1 MRDHRQPTSTRG
13 RAVPPGD
20 APNESAKQVE
30 ALVIGGGSAGIAVSH
45 ELNRHG
51 INHVVL
57 ERGRIAQSWRDR
69 WDSFCLVTP
78 NWSVQLP
85 DGAYDGTDPD
95 GFMPR
100 DDIVAFLE
108 RYASRSDLP
117 IRQGVAVQSL
127 QSSRPSG
134 FVAETS
140 AGLVHTRHVVVATGA
155 YQRPHR
161 PPGSEMLPEDLFQID
176 LHGYRNPEALPP
188 GHVLIVGSGQ
198 SGCQLAEELHEAG
211 REVVLAAGKAAWA
224 PRRIGDADLL
234 WWLEESGFLDGTV
247 DSLPSPRAR
256 LGANILASG
265 HGNPH
270 DLHLRTLQAMGV
282 TLVGHFLG
290 ADGNRAR
297 FAPDLGETMAWG
309 DARYN
314 DLMQLFRKTA
324 ERLGLPDPQTPEPS
338 AFDAVAP
345 DVVRLDGF
353 GAVIF
358 AGGYRPDYQ
367 SWLPWAAALDDLG
380 FPIQTDGASTVVD
393 DLYFIGV
400 PFLRNRKSSLLIG
413 VGADAAVVA
422 DTIAARVAVA

>member
-1 MRDHRQPTSTRG
+1 MNDPEEH
-13 RAVPPGD
+13 
-20 APNESAKQVE
+20 VE
-30 ALVIGGGSAGIAVSH
+30 ALVIGGGSAGLAVSH
-45 ELNRHG
+45 ELNRRGVEHA
-51 INHVVL
+51 VL
-57 ERGRIAQSWRDR
+57 ERGRIGQSWRDR

-85 DGAYDGTDPD
+85 DGTYDGSDPD

-100 DDIVAFLE
+100 DEIVAFLE
-108 RYASRSDLP
+108 RYASRSAVP
-117 IRQGVAVQSL
+117 IREGVSVRSL
-127 QSSRPSG
+127 QASPAED
-134 FVAETS
+134 FVAETT
-140 AGLVHTRHVVVATGA
+140 AGDIHANHVVVATGA

-161 PPGSEMLPEDLFQID
+161 PPGSESLPEDLLQID

-224 PRRIGDADLL
+224 PRRIGDADLV
-234 WWLEESGFLDGTV
+234 WWLEESGFLSGTV

-256 LGANILASG
+256 LGANILATG
-265 HGNPH
+265 HGTPH

-290 ADGNRAR
+290 ADESGAR
-297 FAPDLGETMAWG
+297 FAPDLTETMAWG
-309 DARYN
+309 DARHG
-314 DLMQLFRKTA
+314 DLMQLFHKTA
-324 ERLGLPDPQTPEPS
+324 ERLGLPDPQVPEPS
-338 AFDAVAP
+338 TFDGLAP
-345 DVVRLDGF
+345 DMVRLDGF

-358 AGGYRPDYQ
+358 AGGYRPDYH
-367 SWLPWAAALDDLG
+367 SWLPWPAALDELG
-380 FPIQTDGASTVVD
+380 FPIQTDGVSSVVD

-413 VGADAAVVA
+413 VGDDATVIA
-422 DTIAARVAVA
+422 DTIAGRVAKA

>member
-1 MRDHRQPTSTRG
+1 MNDPEEH
-13 RAVPPGD
+13 
-20 APNESAKQVE
+20 VE
-30 ALVIGGGSAGIAVSH
+30 ALVIGGGSAGLAVSH
-45 ELNRHG
+45 ELNRRGVEHA
-51 INHVVL
+51 VL
-57 ERGRIAQSWRDR
+57 ERGRIGQSWRDR

-85 DGAYDGTDPD
+85 DGTYDGSDPD

-100 DDIVAFLE
+100 DEIVAFLE
-108 RYASRSDLP
+108 RYASRSALP
-117 IRQGVAVQSL
+117 IREGVSVRSL
-127 QSSRPSG
+127 QASPAED
-134 FVAETS
+134 FVAETT
-140 AGLVHTRHVVVATGA
+140 AGDIHANHVVVATGA

-161 PPGSEMLPEDLFQID
+161 PPGSESLPEDLLQID

-224 PRRIGDADLL
+224 PRRIGDADLV
-234 WWLEESGFLDGTV
+234 WWLEESGFLSGTV

-256 LGANILASG
+256 LGANILATG
-265 HGNPH
+265 HGTPH

-290 ADGNRAR
+290 ADESGAR
-297 FAPDLGETMAWG
+297 FAPDLTETMAWG
-309 DARYN
+309 DARHG
-314 DLMQLFRKTA
+314 DLMQLFHKTA
-324 ERLGLPDPQTPEPS
+324 ERLGLPDPQVPEPS
-338 AFDAVAP
+338 TFDGLAP
-345 DVVRLDGF
+345 DMVRLDGF

-358 AGGYRPDYQ
+358 AGGYRPDYH
-367 SWLPWAAALDDLG
+367 SWLPWPAALDELG
-380 FPIQTDGASTVVD
+380 FPIQTDGASSVVD

-413 VGADAAVVA
+413 VGDDATVIA
-422 DTIAARVAVA
+422 DTIAGRVAKA

>member
-1 MRDHRQPTSTRG
+1 MND
-13 RAVPPGD
+13 PG
-20 APNESAKQVE
+20 EHVE
-30 ALVIGGGSAGIAVSH
+30 ALVIGGGSAGLAVSH
-45 ELNRHG
+45 ELNRRGVEHA
-51 INHVVL
+51 VL
-57 ERGRIAQSWRDR
+57 ERGRIGQSWRDR

-85 DGAYDGTDPD
+85 DGTYDGSDPD

-100 DDIVAFLE
+100 DEIVAFLE
-108 RYASRSDLP
+108 RYASRSAVP
-117 IRQGVAVQSL
+117 IREGVSVRSL
-127 QSSRPSG
+127 QASPAED
-134 FVAETS
+134 FVAETT
-140 AGLVHTRHVVVATGA
+140 AGDIHANHVVVATGA

-161 PPGSEMLPEDLFQID
+161 PPGSESLPEDLLQID

-224 PRRIGDADLL
+224 PRRIGDADLV
-234 WWLEESGFLDGTV
+234 WWLEESGFLSGTV

-256 LGANILASG
+256 LGANILATG
-265 HGNPH
+265 HGTPH

-290 ADGNRAR
+290 ADESGAR
-297 FAPDLGETMAWG
+297 FAPDLTETMAWG
-309 DARYN
+309 DARHG
-314 DLMQLFRKTA
+314 DLMQLFHKTA
-324 ERLGLPDPQTPEPS
+324 ERLGLPDPQVPEPS
-338 AFDAVAP
+338 TFDGLAP
-345 DVVRLDGF
+345 DMVRLDGF

-358 AGGYRPDYQ
+358 AGGYRPDYH
-367 SWLPWAAALDDLG
+367 SWLPWPAALDELG
-380 FPIQTDGASTVVD
+380 FPIQTDGVSSVVD

-413 VGADAAVVA
+413 VGDDATVIA
-422 DTIAARVAVA
+422 DTIAGRVAKA

>member
-1 MRDHRQPTSTRG
+1 MNHAWEP
-13 RAVPPGD
+13 
-20 APNESAKQVE
+20 VE
-30 ALVIGGGSAGIAVSH
+30 ALVIGGGSAGLAVSH

-51 INHVVL
+51 VDHAVL
-57 ERGRIAQSWRDR
+57 ERGRIGQSWRDR

-85 DGAYDGTDPD
+85 DGAYDGSDPD

-100 DDIVAFLE
+100 DEIVAFLE
-108 RYASRSDLP
+108 RYASRSGTP
-117 IRQGVAVQSL
+117 VREGVSVRSL
-127 QSSRPSG
+127 QASAGGG

-140 AGLVHTRHVVVATGA
+140 AGGMHARQVVVATGA

-161 PPGSEMLPEDLFQID
+161 PAGADSLPDDLVQID
-176 LHGYRNPEALPP
+176 LNSYRNPEALPP
-188 GHVLIVGSGQ
+188 GHILIIGSGQ

-224 PRRIGDADLL
+224 PRRIGDEDLV
-234 WWLEESGFLDGTV
+234 WWLEESGFLNGTV

-256 LGANILASG
+256 LGANILATG
-265 HGNPH
+265 HGTPH

-290 ADGNRAR
+290 ADERGAR

-309 DARYN
+309 DARYG
-314 DLMQLFRKTA
+314 DLMQLFRRTA
-324 ERLGLPDPQTPEPS
+324 AKLGLPAPQTPEPS
-338 AFDAVAP
+338 PFDGLAP
-345 DVVRLDGF
+345 EVVPLDAF

-367 SWLPWAAALDDLG
+367 SWLSWPAAFDDLG

-393 DLYFIGV
+393 DLHFIGV
-400 PFLRNRKSSLLIG
+400 PFLRNRKSSLLLG
-413 VGADAAVVA
+413 VGADAAIIA
-422 DTIAARVAVA
+422 GTIAGRVAKA